1 MNNFLLI
8 FKTQLLAVVNT
19 GKNARRNKK
28 QKAMSLT
35 GYALIWL
42 LLAALAAFYEFI
54 YGAAFAESGMME
66 AFPVL
71 IVVAASLLT
80 LIGSISYTKSLIFC
94 SKDHDMLFALPVR
107 GSTIV
112 AAKIATLYVLDF
124 IVSFALLLP
133 CGILYG
139 YFAAPP
145 VLFYVRYSVLTLF
158 VPMLPILAAALISAL
173 VSLVASR
180 FRHARIVGTV
190 LYIGIFL
197 AFMLGI
203 MSMSSSSEDELAE
216 LFSGMVKI
224 LNACYPPA
232 AWFTEGIFGD
242 VPMFLLFIGVS
253 AISFAVIALI
263 FGKFYGKIHGA
274 FSVRA
279 VRSKYKMSAASGGA
293 VSALVK
299 KDIKRFFSSP
309 GLMLNQVAGLIM
321 IVVFMVVFLSGG
333 IADSGEEGAQAAKL
347 LSVMFPYLFAMGA
360 SMASLT
366 STSISLE
373 GKAFGLLRS
382 LPVSARTVLSAKL
395 RVHELICFPVV
406 LICSVVMAVLS
417 KSAPVDAVLLIA
429 LPLIYSY
436 NAGVLGLLMNLKRY
450 NFDWTSEVMVAKNSM
465 PVMVVTFGGMAASLI
480 PGIVVLFLSIGG
492 ISTAIT
498 GGVMLVLSLAVSV
511 GLTVLLRSRGEK
523 MFEEIGA

>member
-1 MNNFLLI
+1 M
-8 FKTQLLAVVNT
+8 
-19 GKNARRNKK
+19 
-28 QKAMSLT
+28 
-35 GYALIWL
+35 
-42 LLAALAAFYEFI
+42 
-54 YGAAFAESGMME
+54 
-66 AFPVL
+66 
-71 IVVAASLLT
+71 
-80 LIGSISYTKSLIFC
+80 
-94 SKDHDMLFALPVR
+94 
-107 GSTIV
+107 
-112 AAKIATLYVLDF
+112 
-124 IVSFALLLP
+124 
-133 CGILYG
+133 
-139 YFAAPP
+139 
-145 VLFYVRYSVLTLF
+145 
-158 VPMLPILAAALISAL
+158 
-173 VSLVASR
+173 
-180 FRHARIVGTV
+180 
-190 LYIGIFL
+190 
-197 AFMLGI
+197 
-203 MSMSSSSEDELAE
+203 
-216 LFSGMVKI
+216 
-224 LNACYPPA
+224 
-232 AWFTEGIFGD
+232 
-242 VPMFLLFIGVS
+242 
-253 AISFAVIALI
+253 
-263 FGKFYGKIHGA
+263 
-274 FSVRA
+274 
-279 VRSKYKMSAASGGA
+279 
-293 VSALVK
+293 SALVK

-347 LSVMFPYLFAMGA
+347 LSVMFPYLLAMGA

-373 GKAFGLLRS
+373 GKTFGLLRS